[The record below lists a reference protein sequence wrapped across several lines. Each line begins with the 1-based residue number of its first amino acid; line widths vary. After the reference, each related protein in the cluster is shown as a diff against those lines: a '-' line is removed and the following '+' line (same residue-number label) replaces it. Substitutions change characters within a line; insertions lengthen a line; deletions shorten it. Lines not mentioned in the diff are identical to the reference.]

1 MLCVCVVTSGAR
13 FFVSSTA
20 SAPPYSSHLPTRRVS
35 GRPVVEVAHMEL
47 ARCVCV
53 RVRKVESFLSL
64 LFVSNPPFPNSPSL
78 ADAVAAC
85 KAAGA
90 VRVIVAPYFLSHG
103 RHVDADIPSL
113 AAAAAAECD
122 LPVTVAA
129 PLGVDAALAGV
140 IEARVA
146 AALDEV

>member
-1 MLCVCVVTSGAR
+1 MCVHGK
-13 FFVSSTA
+13 
-20 SAPPYSSHLPTRRVS
+20 SSHFRRPFVCPTLP
-35 GRPVVEVAHMEL
+35 
-47 ARCVCV
+47 
-53 RVRKVESFLSL
+53 LSL
-64 LFVSNPPFPNSPSL
+64 PHSPSL

-90 VRVIVAPYFLSHG
+90 VRVIVAPYFLSRG
-103 RHVDADIPSL
+103 RHVDADIPALAS
-113 AAAAAAECD
+113 AAADTCG